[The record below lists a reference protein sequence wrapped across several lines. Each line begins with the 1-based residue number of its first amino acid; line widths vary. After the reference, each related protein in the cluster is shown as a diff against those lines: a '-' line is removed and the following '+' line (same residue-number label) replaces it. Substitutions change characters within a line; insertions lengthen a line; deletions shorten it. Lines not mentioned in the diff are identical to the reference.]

1 MGYLYTSL
9 LVNVISEDT
18 FIYNLAFMSCMKVL
32 TFLEKISED
41 KDFKAWQESHD
52 TSYLVHVFFNE
63 DEQTKP
69 IWQAGYYN
77 TDDTITSFSYVD
89 NKLEIIQDESVF
101 KKDDNKILTLSLEDI
116 SIDYDDALETA
127 IAKQKESYGG
137 HDPVKIISVLQHLQT
152 GQVYNFTMITQTFQ
166 TLNVK
171 LHSNTKKIIEHKL
184 YSLMDLGEIQ
194 PGEKDK

>member
-63 DEQTKP
+63 DEQKKP

-89 NKLEIIQDESVF
+89 NKLKRQFEKERNEMIKAWEI
-101 KKDDNKILTLSLEDI
+101 EDAA
-116 SIDYDDALETA
+116 DY
-127 IAKQKESYGG
+127 
-137 HDPVKIISVLQHLQT
+137 
-152 GQVYNFTMITQTFQ
+152 
-166 TLNVK
+166 
-171 LHSNTKKIIEHKL
+171 
-184 YSLMDLGEIQ
+184 EI
-194 PGEKDK
+194 